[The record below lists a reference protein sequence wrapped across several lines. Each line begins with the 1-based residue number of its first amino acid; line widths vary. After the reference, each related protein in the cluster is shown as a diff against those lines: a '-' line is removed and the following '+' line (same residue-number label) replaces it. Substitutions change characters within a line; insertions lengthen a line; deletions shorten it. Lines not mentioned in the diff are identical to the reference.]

1 MAVVDTHV
9 KFTDMDVHAPGFDI
23 DVKSV
28 DIRVNCPYESAL
40 TRMSRMLTWMSHKTN
55 THMDVSC
62 VDNHVSHKVK
72 TACTPAQKLLGRLRR
87 VR

>member
-40 TRMSRMLTWMSHKTN
+40 TRMSLIHISEPTR
-55 THMDVSC
+55 
-62 VDNHVSHKVK
+62 
-72 TACTPAQKLLGRLRR
+72 PY
-87 VR
+87 

>member
-40 TRMSRMLTWMSHKTN
+40 TPVSYTHLTLPTI
-55 THMDVSC
+55 
-62 VDNHVSHKVK
+62 
-72 TACTPAQKLLGRLRR
+72 LL
-87 VR
+87 V